1 VKWKK
6 YRTLYVH
13 VMAPFGV
20 FVKTLSRKNIKKVKE
35 SRQNAPNTVGSNVQ
49 KNTKI
54 SAGTL

>member
-1 VKWKK
+1 
-6 YRTLYVH
+6 
-13 VMAPFGV
+13 MAPFGV